1 MWLRIKISIIFLF
14 YNIIII
20 KTITLNELKSW
31 FEHVSKPNT
40 KCPLRDNSISS
51 NLIPKISMPI
61 LEVTNCDSED
71 EIVNYDFKVGINIF
85 YTYF

>member
-1 MWLRIKISIIFLF
+1 MWLRIQISIIFLF

-40 KCPLRDNSISS
+40 KCQLRDSIPD
-51 NLIPKISMPI
+51 LIPKISMPI
-61 LEVTNCDSED
+61 LEVTNCESDD
-71 EIVNYDFKVGINIF
+71 VIVNYDFKVGQ
-85 YTYF
+85 YAC

>member
-1 MWLRIKISIIFLF
+1 M
-14 YNIIII
+14 
-20 KTITLNELKSW
+20 
-31 FEHVSKPNT
+31 SKPNT

-71 EIVNYDFKVGINIF
+71 EIVNYDFKVGI
-85 YTYF
+85 

>member
-1 MWLRIKISIIFLF
+1 MWLTQIYILFISNIIF
-14 YNIIII
+14 I
-20 KTITLNELKSW
+20 KAITLNELKSW

>member
-1 MWLRIKISIIFLF
+1 MWLRIQISIIFLF
-14 YNIIII
+14 YNTIII

-40 KCPLRDNSISS
+40 KCPLRDNSIST

>member
-14 YNIIII
+14 CNIIII

-31 FEHVSKPNT
+31 LEHVSKPNT
-40 KCPLRDNSISS
+40 KCPLRDNS
-51 NLIPKISMPI
+51 IPKISMPI

-71 EIVNYDFKVGINIF
+71 EIVNYDFKVGI
-85 YTYF
+85 

>member
-1 MWLRIKISIIFLF
+1 MWLTHISIIFF
-14 YNIIII
+14 SNIIFI
-20 KTITLNELKSW
+20 KAITLNELKSW

-40 KCPLRDNSISS
+40 KCPLRDNSIST

>member
-31 FEHVSKPNT
+31 LEHVSKPNT

-71 EIVNYDFKVGINIF
+71 EIVNYDFKVGINILENN
-85 YTYF
+85 

>member
-20 KTITLNELKSW
+20 KTITLSELKTW
-31 FEHVSKPNT
+31 LEDVSKPNT
-40 KCPLRDNSISS
+40 KCPLRDNSIST

>member
-20 KTITLNELKSW
+20 KTITLSELKTW

>member
-20 KTITLNELKSW
+20 KTITLSELKTW

-40 KCPLRDNSISS
+40 KCPIRDNSIST

>member
-14 YNIIII
+14 YNIIVI

-40 KCPLRDNSISS
+40 KCPLRDNSIST

-71 EIVNYDFKVGINIF
+71 EIVNYDFKVGISIF

>member
-1 MWLRIKISIIFLF
+1 M
-14 YNIIII
+14 
-20 KTITLNELKSW
+20 
-31 FEHVSKPNT
+31 SKPNT

-71 EIVNYDFKVGINIF
+71 EIVNYDFKVGINILENN
-85 YTYF
+85 

>member
-1 MWLRIKISIIFLF
+1 MWLRIQISIIFLF
-14 YNIIII
+14 YNTIII